1 MRAAELAEELA
12 EFWFSAIARAGW
24 EARLRIFQE
33 IDAQLLADLEKRSEY
48 EEVWPRFVGAVIER
62 LGVPPVTNEAQAKI
76 YASSINDRHRDAA
89 GAWIAQE
96 ANASVG
102 DADVQGRERRRFER
116 QPIDG
121 ITELWFQGRSAPC
134 RLVDLSP
141 GGARVVP
148 DGVEPIPGTPVRL
161 ALPNAGVRDATVVF
175 RNTAGVGLEFA
186 DRPEAA

>member
-1 MRAAELAEELA
+1 MKAAELAEELA
-12 EFWFSAIARAGW
+12 EFWFSAIARASW
-24 EARLRIFQE
+24 EARLKIFQE

-48 EEVWPRFVGAVIER
+48 EEVWPRFVAAVIER

-89 GAWIAQE
+89 SAWIAHGTDT
-96 ANASVG
+96 AAPT
-102 DADVQGRERRRFER
+102 ADVQGRNRRRFAR

-148 DGVEPIPGTPVRL
+148 DGVEPIPGTAVRV
-161 ALPNAGVRDATVVF
+161 ALPNAGIRDATVVF
-175 RNTAGVGLEFA
+175 RNNTGVGLQFA
-186 DRPEAA
+186 DQPAAA